1 MLQSASNHIP
11 DMANRIYC
19 DINTQT
25 QKVALQH
32 ICDMSANNQ
41 IPDMANN
48 LLRHKPNRIY
58 FDINLTE
65 SIMK

>member
-1 MLQSASNHIP
+1 MCLNSMLQSASNHIP

-25 QKVALQH
+25 YKVALQH

-41 IPDMANN
+41 IPDMANI
-48 LLRHKPNRIY
+48 IY
-58 FDINLTE
+58 YDINLTE
-65 SIMK
+65 SILT